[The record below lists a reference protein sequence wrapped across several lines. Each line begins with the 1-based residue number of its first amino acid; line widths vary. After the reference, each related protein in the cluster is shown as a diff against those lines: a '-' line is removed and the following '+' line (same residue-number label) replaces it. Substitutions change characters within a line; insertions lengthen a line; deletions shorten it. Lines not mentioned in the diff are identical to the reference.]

1 MFDNENNQKVKEDL
15 TEEEK
20 DQNQKDPAEENGQD
34 QERDDHS
41 KDSSEE
47 VKEDTD
53 QDPSEEE
60 KPSAETEEAAE
71 EADPLQQ
78 ELESLRQEARE
89 FEEKYLKLYAEFEN
103 FKRRNR
109 QEIDLNNKY
118 KDQKFAEDLLP
129 VLDNLER
136 AMAIEGDDDSFASLK
151 KGVEMVYN
159 EFLNIFNKRDIT
171 VIEAEGREF
180 DPNFHQAVMTEPSEE
195 GSGIVIEE
203 FQKGYMLK
211 DRVIRASMV
220 KVSE

>member
-1 MFDNENNQKVKEDL
+1 LFDNENNQKVKEDL

-71 EADPLQQ
+71 EADPLQL
-78 ELESLRQEARE
+78 ELESLRREARE

-195 GSGIVIEE
+195 ESGIVIEE